1 VNPQRDPIIRT
12 ARLTLRLLRESDADD
27 LVAGLGDPAVS
38 QMLARVPHPY
48 RRQDAEAFIA
58 LARQRAQAETHLNL
72 AIVHDGRVVGGIG
85 INAMPITCEI
95 GYWLARPCWG
105 RGFAT
110 EAARAILA
118 YGFEVFGLKLIRSG
132 VYTENRASL
141 RVQQK
146 LGFAVIGRSMR
157 HSLAR
162 GKAVPHIDT
171 VLTRARFQA
180 FRR

>member
-1 VNPQRDPIIRT
+1 MNPRRDPIIRT
-12 ARLTLRLLRESDADD
+12 KRLTLRLLRESDADD
-27 LVAGLGDPAVS
+27 LVAGLGDAAVS

-48 RRQDAEAFIA
+48 RRSDAEAFVA
-58 LARQRAQAETHLNL
+58 LSRRRAHAGHYLNL
-72 AIVHDGRVVGGIG
+72 AIVHDSSVVGGIG

-95 GYWLARPCWG
+95 GYWLARPWWG

-110 EAARAILA
+110 EAAEAILT
-118 YGFEVFGLKLIRSG
+118 YGFEVLGLKLIRSG
-132 VYTENRASL
+132 VYIDNRASL

-146 LGFAVIGRSMR
+146 LGFTVVGRSMR
-157 HSLAR
+157 RSLAR

-171 VLTRARFQA
+171 VLTRTRFQA